1 MITEILFP
9 YKHWCGSTI
18 EDKLDQEFHDCD
30 NWAHVLKEEQDE
42 LHG

>member
-9 YKHWCGSTI
+9 YKHWCGSII